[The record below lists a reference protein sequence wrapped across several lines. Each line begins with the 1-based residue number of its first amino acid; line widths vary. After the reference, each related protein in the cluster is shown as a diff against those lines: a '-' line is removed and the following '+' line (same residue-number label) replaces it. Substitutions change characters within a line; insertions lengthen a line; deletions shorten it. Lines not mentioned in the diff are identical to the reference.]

1 MRYPFPLR
9 VRPDATVVYNRAPGI
24 EVLWVCISS
33 KLKIKAPVRCS
44 LLVSFIWSAILKQ
57 CFHRKVHMSAFFFKK
72 KVGEER
78 KGGGREKGKGR
89 KRRSQRRRN
98 WVSYSSR
105 TTNGELG
112 SSDCCC
118 RRGESVDHGN
128 HLCAVTYL
136 LS

>member
-72 KVGEER
+72 SRGGEER
-78 KGGGREKGKGR
+78 
-89 KRRSQRRRN
+89 
-98 WVSYSSR
+98 
-105 TTNGELG
+105 
-112 SSDCCC
+112 
-118 RRGESVDHGN
+118 RGEEEGEGKEKEES
-128 HLCAVTYL
+128 A
-136 LS
+136 

>member
-1 MRYPFPLR
+1 MQPSGEFYL
-9 VRPDATVVYNRAPGI
+9 
-24 EVLWVCISS
+24 VCHFKTMFSQKSS
-33 KLKIKAPVRCS
+33 HV
-44 LLVSFIWSAILKQ
+44 
-57 CFHRKVHMSAFFFKK
+57 CFLFLK